1 MRRTLGPA
9 LLVLA
14 TISAASFGFAS
25 EALAQDP
32 SQDRPE
38 APLSITPKR
47 LREARTPEARSQETR
62 TPEAR
67 TAERHTPESRA
78 ADARAAADE
87 AAIKTR
93 MNQWTV
99 GLAAGLPDGGF
110 VRFASEM
117 ARTMDDGDN
126 MRLIPMVTR
135 GTTSNIADL
144 LYLRGVDVAITYADA
159 FDFYAKQAG
168 LSNIND
174 RVRYVLRF
182 FISDVHIYAR
192 AEFKS
197 LQDLKGQ
204 KVAVGT
210 SGVAA
215 AHTGPLIFRRLGID
229 IEPVP
234 VGGPVALE
242 KLHKGEVAAMV
253 YVASKPGELFS
264 GMKADP
270 GFHFVSVPYTQQFSD
285 FYYPTTIKAANYPAL
300 LAPDDSIETIAV
312 PSVLA
317 VYNWKPGSDRADR
330 VNRFVDTLFANL
342 YRLQQPP
349 FHPGWKDL
357 NLEALVPG
365 WQRYPYVDAV
375 LERMKK
381 EADVGLTP
389 EATRSLSQ
397 QERFEAFLASQA
409 NAPTSKADKEE
420 LYRSFLEWSRKRQ
433 K

>member
-1 MRRTLGPA
+1 MRRTLAGPA
-9 LLVLA
+9 LMALA
-14 TISAASFGFAS
+14 TISAAVFTFDGAVW
-25 EALAQDP
+25 A
-32 SQDRPE
+32 QDRPQDQLQDQPA
-38 APLSITPKR
+38 APLSLKP
-47 LREARTPEARSQETR
+47 ARPPERRAAEPRVSETR
-62 TPEAR
+62 VSETRVPEQR
-67 TAERHTPESRA
+67 GGS
-78 ADARAAADE
+78 DE
-87 AAIKTR
+87 AAIKAR

-174 RVRYVLRF
+174 RIRYVLRF

-192 AEFKS
+192 DGIKT

-210 SGVAA
+210 AGVAA

-229 IEPVP
+229 IEPVA

-242 KLHKGEVAAMV
+242 KLHKGEIAAMV
-253 YVASKPGELFS
+253 YVASKPGELFA
-264 GMKADP
+264 GKKADP
-270 GFHFVSVPYTQQFSD
+270 GFHFVPVPYTQQFSD
-285 FYYPTTIKAANYPAL
+285 FYYPTSIKAETYPGL
-300 LAPDDSIETIAV
+300 VAPDASIETIAV

-342 YRLQQPP
+342 ARLQQPP

-357 NLEALVPG
+357 NLEAQVPG
-365 WQRYPYVDAV
+365 WRRYPYVDTV

-381 EADVGLTP
+381 EAGVALP
-389 EATRSLSQ
+389 PAATGSLSQ
-397 QERFEAFLASQA
+397 QERFDAFLASQA
-409 NAPTSKADKEE
+409 RAPSKAEKDE
-420 LYRSFLEWSRKRQ
+420 LYRSFLEWSRKQQ

>member
-1 MRRTLGPA
+1 MRRTPAGPA
-9 LLVLA
+9 LIALALTSAVLFTA
-14 TISAASFGFAS
+14 GPV
-25 EALAQDP
+25 ALAQDLIRDQP
-32 SQDRPE
+32 
-38 APLSITPKR
+38 ATPLSLKP
-47 LREARTPEARSQETR
+47 
-62 TPEAR
+62 AR
-67 TAERHTPESRA
+67 TAERRAVEPRA
-78 ADARAAADE
+78 AQARVPEPRSAADE
-87 AAIKTR
+87 TATKTR

-159 FDFYAKQAG
+159 FDFYVRQAG
-168 LSNIND
+168 LANIND
-174 RVRYVLRF
+174 RIRYVLRF

-192 AEFKS
+192 NEFKS
-197 LQDLKGQ
+197 LQDLRGQ
-204 KVAVGT
+204 KIAVGT
-210 SGVAA
+210 AGVAA

-229 IEPVP
+229 IEPVA

-242 KLHKGEVAAMV
+242 KLHKGEIAAMV
-253 YVASKPGELFS
+253 YVASKPGEVFS
-264 GMKADP
+264 SMKAADP
-270 GFHFVSVPYTQQFSD
+270 GFHFVPIPYTSQFSD
-285 FYYPTTIKAANYPAL
+285 FYYPTAIKAETYPAL
-300 LAPDDSIETIAV
+300 LAPDTSIETIAV

-330 VNRFVDTLFANL
+330 VNRFV
-342 YRLQQPP
+342 RLQQPP

-357 NLEALVPG
+357 NLDAQVPG
-365 WQRYPYVDAV
+365 WQRYPYVETV
-375 LERMKK
+375 LERMRK
-381 EADVGLTP
+381 EADVGLP
-389 EATRSLSQ
+389 PAATGSLSQ

-409 NAPTSKADKEE
+409 KAPTTKAEKEE
-420 LYRSFLEWSRKRQ
+420 LYRSFLDWSRKRQ

>member
-1 MRRTLGPA
+1 MHRYLSGA
-9 LLVLA
+9 LLGLA
-14 TISAASFGFAS
+14 ICSAGCLGSINT
-25 EALAQDP
+25 ALAQRRSDP
-32 SQDRPE
+32 PINTTPGRVPE
-38 APLSITPKR
+38 VRGP
-47 LREARTPEARSQETR
+47 
-62 TPEAR
+62 
-67 TAERHTPESRA
+67 
-78 ADARAAADE
+78 ADE
-87 AAIKTR
+87 AAIKAR

-159 FDFYAKQAG
+159 FDYYSREAG
-168 LSNIND
+168 LANIND
-174 RVRYVLRF
+174 RIRYVLRF

-192 AEFKS
+192 DSFQS
-197 LQDLKGQ
+197 LQDLRGQ
-204 KVAVGT
+204 KVAVG
-210 SGVAA
+210 SAGVAA

-229 IEPVP
+229 VQPVP

-242 KLHKGEVAAMV
+242 KLHKGEIAAMV

-270 GFHFVSVPYTQQFSD
+270 GFHFIPVPYTNQFSD
-285 FYYPTTIKAANYPAL
+285 FYYPTSIKAENYPAL
-300 LAPDDSIETIAV
+300 LAPGSAVETIAV

-330 VNRFVDTLFANL
+330 VNRFVETLFNNL
-342 YRLQQPP
+342 ARLQQPP

-357 NLEALVPG
+357 NLGAQVPG
-365 WQRYPYVDAV
+365 WQRYPYVDTMLDQMRKDAGAG
-375 LERMKK
+375 M
-381 EADVGLTP
+381 TP
-389 EATRSLSQ
+389 TANRSPSRQ
-397 QERFEAFLASQA
+397 DRFEVFLAAQPK
-409 NAPTSKADKEE
+409 APTSKAEKEQ
-420 LYRSFLEWSRKRQ
+420 LYRSFLEWSRQ
-433 K
+433 QSSQ

>member
-1 MRRTLGPA
+1 MRRHLSGA
-9 LLVLA
+9 LLALA
-14 TISAASFGFAS
+14 ICSAGCFGSMNA
-25 EALAQDP
+25 ALAQRRSDP
-32 SQDRPE
+32 
-38 APLSITPKR
+38 PLPTTPGR
-47 LREARTPEARSQETR
+47 VPEARG
-62 TPEAR
+62 P
-67 TAERHTPESRA
+67 
-78 ADARAAADE
+78 ADE
-87 AAIKTR
+87 AAIKAR

-159 FDFYAKQAG
+159 FDYYSREAG
-168 LSNIND
+168 LANIND
-174 RVRYVLRF
+174 RIRYVLRF

-192 AEFKS
+192 DSFQS
-197 LQDLKGQ
+197 LQDLRGQ
-204 KVAVGT
+204 KVAVG
-210 SGVAA
+210 SAGVAA

-242 KLHKGEVAAMV
+242 KLHKGEIAAMV

-270 GFHFVSVPYTQQFSD
+270 GFHFIPVPYTNQFSD
-285 FYYPTTIKAANYPAL
+285 FYYPTSIKAENYPAL
-300 LAPDDSIETIAV
+300 LAPGSAVETIAV

-317 VYNWKPGSDRADR
+317 VYNWKPGSDRSER
-330 VNRFVDTLFANL
+330 VNRFVETLFSNL
-342 YRLQQPP
+342 ARLQQPP

-357 NLEALVPG
+357 NLGAQVPG
-365 WQRYPYVDAV
+365 WQRYPYVDTM
-375 LERMKK
+375 LDRMRKD
-381 EADVGLTP
+381 ADVGMRPTANRP
-389 EATRSLSQ
+389 LSPQ
-397 QERFEAFLASQA
+397 DRFEVFLASQPKS
-409 NAPTSKADKEE
+409 PTSKAEKEQ
-420 LYRSFLEWSRKRQ
+420 LYRSFLEWSKQ
-433 K
+433 HSSQ

>member
-1 MRRTLGPA
+1 MHSYLSGTLLG
-9 LLVLA
+9 LA
-14 TISAASFGFAS
+14 ICSAGCFGSTNA
-25 EALAQDP
+25 ALAQRRSDP
-32 SQDRPE
+32 
-38 APLSITPKR
+38 PLAMTPGR
-47 LREARTPEARSQETR
+47 VPDVRGP
-62 TPEAR
+62 
-67 TAERHTPESRA
+67 
-78 ADARAAADE
+78 ADE
-87 AAIKTR
+87 AAIKAR

-159 FDFYAKQAG
+159 FDYYSREAG
-168 LSNIND
+168 LANIND
-174 RVRYVLRF
+174 RIRYVLRF

-192 AEFKS
+192 DSFQS
-197 LQDLKGQ
+197 LQDLRGQ
-204 KVAVGT
+204 RIAVGS

-242 KLHKGEVAAMV
+242 KLHKGEIAAMV

-270 GFHFVSVPYTQQFSD
+270 GFHFIPVPYTNQFSD
-285 FYYPTTIKAANYPAL
+285 FYYPTSIKSENYPAL
-300 LAPDDSIETIAV
+300 LAPGTGVETIAV

-317 VYNWKPGSDRADR
+317 VYNWKPGSDRSER
-330 VNRFVDTLFANL
+330 VNRFVETLFSNL
-342 YRLQQPP
+342 ARLQQPP

-357 NLEALVPG
+357 NLGAQVPG
-365 WQRYPYVDAV
+365 WQRYPYVDTM
-375 LERMKK
+375 LDRMRKD
-381 EADVGLTP
+381 ADVGMTP
-389 EATRSLSQ
+389 TANRPLSPQ
-397 QERFEAFLASQA
+397 DRFEVFLASQPKS
-409 NAPTSKADKEE
+409 PTSKAEKEQ
-420 LYRSFLEWSRKRQ
+420 LYRSFLEWSKQ
-433 K
+433 HSSQ

>member
-1 MRRTLGPA
+1 M
-9 LLVLA
+9 
-14 TISAASFGFAS
+14 S
-25 EALAQDP
+25 D
-32 SQDRPE
+32 
-38 APLSITPKR
+38 
-47 LREARTPEARSQETR
+47 ET
-62 TPEAR
+62 
-67 TAERHTPESRA
+67 
-78 ADARAAADE
+78 
-87 AAIKTR
+87 AIKAR

-168 LSNIND
+168 LANIND
-174 RVRYVLRF
+174 RIRYVLRF

-192 AEFKS
+192 EEFKT

-204 KVAVGT
+204 KIAVGT
-210 SGVAA
+210 AGVAA

-229 IEPVP
+229 IQPVA

-242 KLHKGEVAAMV
+242 KLHKGEIAAMV
-253 YVASKPGELFS
+253 YVASKPGEVFS
-264 GMKADP
+264 GMKTADP
-270 GFHFVSVPYTQQFSD
+270 GFHFVPIPYTKQFAD
-285 FYYPTTIKAANYPAL
+285 FYYPTAIKAETYPAL
-300 LAPDDSIETIAV
+300 LAPDTSIETIAV

-330 VNRFVDTLFANL
+330 VNRFVDTLFSNL
-342 YRLQQPP
+342 GRLQQPP

-357 NLEALVPG
+357 NLEAQVPG
-365 WQRYPYVDAV
+365 WQRYPYVETV

-381 EADVGLTP
+381 DADIGLP
-389 EATRSLSQ
+389 PAATGGLSQ
-397 QERFEAFLASQA
+397 QQRSDAFLESQA
-409 NAPTSKADKEE
+409 KASSKAERDE
-420 LYRSFLEWSRKRQ
+420 LYRSFLEWSRKQR

>member
-1 MRRTLGPA
+1 MRRTLASPA
-9 LLVLA
+9 LMALA
-14 TISAASFGFAS
+14 TISAAFFTFNAT
-25 EALAQDP
+25 AWAQDQP
-32 SQDRPE
+32 T
-38 APLSITPKR
+38 APLSLKP
-47 LREARTPEARSQETR
+47 ARAPERRAVEIRVVETR
-62 TPEAR
+62 APEPRGAS
-67 TAERHTPESRA
+67 EEL
-78 ADARAAADE
+78 
-87 AAIKTR
+87 AIKAR

-174 RVRYVLRF
+174 RIRYVLRF

-192 AEFKS
+192 DEFKT

-229 IEPVP
+229 IEPVA

-242 KLHKGEVAAMV
+242 KLHKGEIAAMV
-253 YVASKPGELFS
+253 YVASKPGEVFA
-264 GMKADP
+264 GKKADP
-270 GFHFVSVPYTQQFSD
+270 GFHFVPVPYTQQFSD
-285 FYYPTTIKAANYPAL
+285 FYYPTSIKAEHYPGLVA
-300 LAPDDSIETIAV
+300 ADTAVETIAV

-330 VNRFVDTLFANL
+330 VNRFVDTLFTNL
-342 YRLQQPP
+342 ARLQQPP

-357 NLEALVPG
+357 NLDAQVPG
-365 WQRYPYVDAV
+365 WQRYPYVETV

-381 EADVGLTP
+381 EADIGLP
-389 EATRSLSQ
+389 PAATGSLTQ

-409 NAPTSKADKEE
+409 KAPPSKAEKEE

>member
-1 MRRTLGPA
+1 MHRVLARPA

-14 TISAASFGFAS
+14 TLSAALLTPVGAV
-25 EALAQDP
+25 LAQEQ
-32 SQDRPE
+32 SA
-38 APLSITPKR
+38 APLSIKP
-47 LREARTPEARSQETR
+47 ARASERRAVERRVSETR
-62 TPEAR
+62 APEPRSA
-67 TAERHTPESRA
+67 S
-78 ADARAAADE
+78 DE

-174 RVRYVLRF
+174 RIRYVLRF

-192 AEFKS
+192 EEFKS
-197 LQDLKGQ
+197 LQDLKGH
-204 KVAVGT
+204 KIAVGT
-210 SGVAA
+210 AGVAA

-229 IEPVP
+229 IEPVAI
-234 VGGPVALE
+234 GGPVALE
-242 KLHKGEVAAMV
+242 KLHKGEIAAMV

-264 GMKADP
+264 GKKADP
-270 GFHFVSVPYTQQFSD
+270 GFHFVPVPYTQQFSD
-285 FYYPTTIKAANYPAL
+285 FYYPTSIKADTYPGL
-300 LAPDDSIETIAV
+300 VAPDTAVETIAV

-330 VNRFVDTLFANL
+330 VNRFVDTLFTNL
-342 YRLQQPP
+342 ARLQQPP

-357 NLEALVPG
+357 NLEAQVPG

-375 LERMKK
+375 LERMKN
-381 EADVGLTP
+381 EANVGLP
-389 EATRSLSQ
+389 PAATGSLSQ
-397 QERFEAFLASQA
+397 QERFEAFLESQA
-409 NAPTSKADKEE
+409 KAPTSKAEKEE
-420 LYRSFLEWSRKRQ
+420 LYRSFLDWSRKRQ
-433 K
+433 GK

>member
-1 MRRTLGPA
+1 MRRILAVPA
-9 LLVLA
+9 PLA
-14 TISAASFGFAS
+14 LAMLSAALFTPGSA
-25 EALAQDP
+25 ALAQEDAT
-32 SQDRPE
+32 
-38 APLSITPKR
+38 APLSLKPAR
-47 LREARTPEARSQETR
+47 VRELRVREPRAPEPRVPEPRVSEPRTPEPRGAS
-62 TPEAR
+62 
-67 TAERHTPESRA
+67 
-78 ADARAAADE
+78 DE
-87 AAIKTR
+87 AAIKAR

-174 RVRYVLRF
+174 RIRYVLRF

-192 AEFKS
+192 DEFKT

-204 KVAVGT
+204 KIAVGT
-210 SGVAA
+210 AGVAA

-234 VGGPVALE
+234 IGGPVALE
-242 KLHKGEVAAMV
+242 KLHKREIAAMV
-253 YVASKPGELFS
+253 YVASKPGEVFS

-270 GFHFVSVPYTQQFSD
+270 GFHFVPVPYTQQFSD
-285 FYYPTTIKAANYPAL
+285 FYYPTSIKAENYPAL
-300 LAPDDSIETIAV
+300 LAPDTAVETIAV

-330 VNRFVDTLFANL
+330 VNRFVDTLFTNL
-342 YRLQQPP
+342 ARLQQPP

-357 NLEALVPG
+357 NLEAQVPG

-381 EADVGLTP
+381 EADVGLP
-389 EATRSLSQ
+389 PATTGSLSQ
-397 QERFEAFLASQA
+397 QERFEAFLALQPQ
-409 NAPTSKADKEE
+409 APTSKAEKDQ
-420 LYRSFLEWSRKRQ
+420 LYRSFLEWSRKQ
-433 K
+433 QGK

>member
-1 MRRTLGPA
+1 MRRILAVPA
-9 LLVLA
+9 PLA
-14 TISAASFGFAS
+14 LAMLSAALFTPGSA
-25 EALAQDP
+25 ALAQE
-32 SQDRPE
+32 RTA
-38 APLSITPKR
+38 APLSLKPAR
-47 LREARTPEARSQETR
+47 APEPRVPEPRVSERRTPEPR
-62 TPEAR
+62 TPEPRGA
-67 TAERHTPESRA
+67 S
-78 ADARAAADE
+78 DE

-174 RVRYVLRF
+174 RIRYVLRF

-192 AEFKS
+192 DEFKT

-204 KVAVGT
+204 KIAVGT
-210 SGVAA
+210 AGVAA

-234 VGGPVALE
+234 IGGPVALE
-242 KLHKGEVAAMV
+242 KLHKREIAAMV
-253 YVASKPGELFS
+253 YVASKPGEVFS

-270 GFHFVSVPYTQQFSD
+270 GFHFVPVPYTQQFSD
-285 FYYPTTIKAANYPAL
+285 FYYPTSIKAENYPAL
-300 LAPDDSIETIAV
+300 LAPDTAVETIAV

-330 VNRFVDTLFANL
+330 VNRFVDTLFTNL
-342 YRLQQPP
+342 ARLQQPP

-357 NLEALVPG
+357 NLEAQVPG

-381 EADVGLTP
+381 EADVGLP
-389 EATRSLSQ
+389 PATTGSLSP

-409 NAPTSKADKEE
+409 KAPTSKAEKEE

-433 K
+433 GK

>member
-1 MRRTLGPA
+1 MRRTFAGPA
-9 LLVLA
+9 LMALA
-14 TISAASFGFAS
+14 TIFAVLFTAGSIARAQDPGQDAVKDQPSAPLSLKPVRAPERRVTEPRVVQARAPEPRGAS
-25 EALAQDP
+25 EAR
-32 SQDRPE
+32 S
-38 APLSITPKR
+38 AP
-47 LREARTPEARSQETR
+47 
-62 TPEAR
+62 
-67 TAERHTPESRA
+67 
-78 ADARAAADE
+78 DE
-87 AAIKTR
+87 NAIKAR

-144 LYLRGVDVAITYADA
+144 LYLRGVDVAVTYADA

-174 RVRYVLRF
+174 RIRYVLRF

-192 AEFKS
+192 EQFKT

-210 SGVAA
+210 AGVAA

-229 IEPVP
+229 IEPVA

-242 KLHKGEVAAMV
+242 KLHKGEIAAMV
-253 YVASKPGELFS
+253 YVASKPGEVFS
-264 GMKADP
+264 SMKAADP
-270 GFHFVSVPYTQQFSD
+270 GFHFVPIPYTSQFSD
-285 FYYPTTIKAANYPAL
+285 FYYPTSIKAENYPAL
-300 LAPDDSIETIAV
+300 LAPDASIETIAV

-330 VNRFVDTLFANL
+330 VNRFVDTLFTNL
-342 YRLQQPP
+342 ARLQRPP

-357 NLEALVPG
+357 NLEAQVPG

-381 EADVGLTP
+381 DADVSLAAP
-389 EATRSLSQ
+389 AATGSLSQ
-397 QERFEAFLASQA
+397 QDRLEAFLASQA
-409 NAPTSKADKEE
+409 KAPSKAEKDE
-420 LYRSFLEWSRKRQ
+420 LFRSYLEWSRKWQ

>member
-1 MRRTLGPA
+1 MRRILAVPA
-9 LLVLA
+9 LLALA
-14 TISAASFGFAS
+14 MFSAASFAPGSA
-25 EALAQDP
+25 ALAQEDP
-32 SQDRPE
+32 P
-38 APLSITPKR
+38 APLSLKPTR
-47 LREARTPEARSQETR
+47 VREVRVREPRAAEPRASETR
-62 TPEAR
+62 ASEPR
-67 TAERHTPESRA
+67 TAT
-78 ADARAAADE
+78 DE

-159 FDFYAKQAG
+159 FDFYARQAG

-174 RVRYVLRF
+174 RIRYVLRF

-192 AEFKS
+192 DEFTS
-197 LQDLKGQ
+197 LQDLRGQ

-242 KLHKGEVAAMV
+242 KLHKREIAAMV

-270 GFHFVSVPYTQQFSD
+270 GYHFIPVPYTEQFSD
-285 FYYPTTIKAANYPAL
+285 FYYPTTIKTENYPGL
-300 LAPDDSIETIAV
+300 VPPDTVVETLAV

-330 VNRFVDTLFANL
+330 VNRFVETLFNNL
-342 YRLQQPP
+342 SRLQQPP

-357 NLEALVPG
+357 NLEAQVPG
-365 WQRYPYVDAV
+365 WQRYPYVDDV

-381 EADVGLTP
+381 ESNVGLP
-389 EATRSLSQ
+389 PVATGSLAQ
-397 QERFEAFLASQA
+397 QERFEAFLALQA
-409 NAPTSKADKEE
+409 KAPTSKAEKEE

-433 K
+433 GK

>member
-1 MRRTLGPA
+1 MRRV
-9 LLVLA
+9 LV
-14 TISAASFGFAS
+14 SAARLAIAMLSLASFAPSGAALAQEQPAAPLSLKPARAEKRAAETRAS
-25 EALAQDP
+25 EARA
-32 SQDRPE
+32 PE
-38 APLSITPKR
+38 
-47 LREARTPEARSQETR
+47 LRSAS
-62 TPEAR
+62 
-67 TAERHTPESRA
+67 
-78 ADARAAADE
+78 DE

-159 FDFYAKQAG
+159 FDFYARQAG

-174 RVRYVLRF
+174 RIRYVLRF

-192 AEFKS
+192 DEFKS

-242 KLHKGEVAAMV
+242 KLHKGEIAAMV

-270 GFHFVSVPYTQQFSD
+270 GYHFVPVPYTQQFSD
-285 FYYPTTIKAANYPAL
+285 FYYPTTIKAENYPAL
-300 LAPDDSIETIAV
+300 VAPGESIETIAV

-330 VNRFVDTLFANL
+330 VNRFVETLFTNL
-342 YRLQQPP
+342 SRLQQPP

-357 NLEALVPG
+357 NLDAQVPG
-365 WQRYPYVDAV
+365 WQRYPYADTV
-375 LERMKK
+375 LERMKRD
-381 EADVGLTP
+381 ANVGLPPT
-389 EATRSLSQ
+389 AAGSLSQ
-397 QERFEAFLASQA
+397 QERFESFLASQA
-409 NAPTSKADKEE
+409 KAPTSKAGKEE
-420 LYRSFLEWSRKRQ
+420 LYRSFLEWSRKQQ

>member
-1 MRRTLGPA
+1 MRRTFAGPA
-9 LLVLA
+9 LMALAMTSAVLFTA
-14 TISAASFGFAS
+14 QTA
-25 EALAQDP
+25 ALAQDQP
-32 SQDRPE
+32 A
-38 APLSITPKR
+38 APLSLKP
-47 LREARTPEARSQETR
+47 ARAPDR
-62 TPEAR
+62 
-67 TAERHTPESRA
+67 RA
-78 ADARAAADE
+78 VEPRIIEARAAEPRSASDE
-87 AAIKTR
+87 VAIKAR

-144 LYLRGVDVAITYADA
+144 LYLRGVDVGITYADA

-174 RVRYVLRF
+174 RIRYVLRF

-192 AEFKS
+192 EEFKT

-204 KVAVGT
+204 KIAVGT

-229 IEPVP
+229 IETVP

-242 KLHKGEVAAMV
+242 KLHKGEIAAMV

-264 GMKADP
+264 GKKSDP
-270 GFHFVSVPYTQQFSD
+270 GFHFVPVPYTQQFAD
-285 FYYPTTIKAANYPAL
+285 FYYPTSIKAETYPGL
-300 LAPDDSIETIAV
+300 VAPDTAVETIAV

-330 VNRFVDTLFANL
+330 VNRFVDTLFTNL
-342 YRLQQPP
+342 ARLQQPP

-357 NLEALVPG
+357 NLEAQVPG
-365 WQRYPYVDAV
+365 WQRYPYVDIV
-375 LERMKK
+375 LERMRK

-389 EATRSLSQ
+389 AAPGSLAQ

-409 NAPTSKADKEE
+409 KAPTSKAEKEE